1 MPGRHHRHPARLLA
15 VQQRDLAEPAAPVA
29 AATDVQHY
37 LHCRGQLTVQGR
49 AIQAAQ
55 RGKSFQPGR
64 HPARPPGPHLRGP
77 SGVDPIAEPANADL
91 SPAVEVSKRPR
102 PHQRVRHLWQYRE
115 LVGNLTRKELKVKY
129 KNSVLGFAW
138 SLLNPLMYLV
148 VFSLVFGEVLDVNIP
163 YYGLFFLSGLL
174 AWNLFSTG
182 LSAGTSSIVANAQLV
197 TKVWFPR
204 ESLVIASIL
213 AAMVHFLLQSLVLI
227 GALLAFQRMPAVEF
241 LPVFVLGL
249 VVLVLFCTALA
260 IALSAINVYLRD
272 TQHLLEV
279 ALLAW
284 FWLSAVAYSY
294 GMVAKKLVTRFGEN
308 GELIAAL
315 NPVLT
320 VVVTFQ
326 RTLYNPADPTAAELA
341 DPNFIPAIPPHGM
354 GWYVSHLAVTG
365 LVSLVLLYGALALFS
380 RLEDNFAEE
389 I

>member
-1 MPGRHHRHPARLLA
+1 M
-15 VQQRDLAEPAAPVA
+15 VD
-29 AATDVQHY
+29 T
-37 LHCRGQLTVQGR
+37 LT
-49 AIQAAQ
+49 
-55 RGKSFQPGR
+55 K
-64 HPARPPGPHLRGP
+64 
-77 SGVDPIAEPANADL
+77 PANADL
-91 SPAVEVSKRPR
+91 SPALEVSKRPR
-102 PHQRVRHLWQYRE
+102 PTERLRHLWQYRE

-148 VFSLVFGEVLDVNIP
+148 VFSWVFGEVLDVNIA

-182 LSAGTSSIVANAQLV
+182 LSAGTSAIVANAQLV

-204 ESLVIASIL
+204 ESLVVASIL

-227 GALLAFQRMPAVEF
+227 GALLAFRRMPAFEYI
-241 LPVFVLGL
+241 PVFVLGL
-249 VVLVLFCTALA
+249 VVLVVFCTALA
-260 IALSAINVYLRD
+260 IALSAVNVYLRD

-294 GMVAKKLVTRFGEN
+294 GMVANKLVDRFGPN

-326 RTLYNPADPTAAELA
+326 RTLYNPADPTPAELA
-341 DPNFIPAIPPHGM
+341 DPNFIPAIPPHDM
-354 GWYVSHLAVTG
+354 GWYLTHLAVTG
-365 LVSLVLLYGALALFS
+365 VVSLVLLYGALALFS

>member
-1 MPGRHHRHPARLLA
+1 MVDTISSSSRAPADGFTPDR
-15 VQQRDLAEPAAPVA
+15 VA
-29 AATDVQHY
+29 
-37 LHCRGQLTVQGR
+37 
-49 AIQAAQ
+49 
-55 RGKSFQPGR
+55 
-64 HPARPPGPHLRGP
+64 
-77 SGVDPIAEPANADL
+77 L
-91 SPAVEVSKRPR
+91 SPAHEVSKRPN
-102 PHQRVRHLWQYRE
+102 PFQRIRHLWQYRE

-148 VFSLVFGEVLDVNIP
+148 VFSLVFSELLAINIP
-163 YYGLFFLSGLL
+163 YYGIFFLAGLL

-182 LSAGTSSIVANAQLV
+182 LQAGTASIVMNAQLV

-204 ESLVIASIL
+204 ESLVVASIL
-213 AAMVHFLLQSLVLI
+213 AALVHFLLQSIVLLGALIVFRRMPDVSYFPVFILALIVLI
-227 GALLAFQRMPAVEF
+227 V
-241 LPVFVLGL
+241 
-249 VVLVLFCTALA
+249 FCTALA

-294 GMVAKKLVTRFGEN
+294 GLVANKLVEKWGQN
-308 GELIAAL
+308 GELLASL

-320 VVVTFQ
+320 VVITFQ
-326 RTLYNPADPTAAELA
+326 KTLYNPAPPTKAQLL
-341 DPNFIPAIPPHGM
+341 DPNFIPAIPPHDM
-354 GWYVSHLAVTG
+354 GWYASHLAVTG